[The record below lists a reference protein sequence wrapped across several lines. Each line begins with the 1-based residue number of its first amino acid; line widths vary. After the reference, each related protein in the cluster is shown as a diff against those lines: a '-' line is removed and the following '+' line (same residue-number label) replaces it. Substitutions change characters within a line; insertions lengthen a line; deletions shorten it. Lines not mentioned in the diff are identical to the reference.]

1 MVRSYLSALARG
13 DRAAAS
19 SYLMHGSPTESYMGP
34 GAHVESMR
42 VATVG
47 SRQYQVT
54 AAIESG
60 NAEYYAT
67 FTLGPGA
74 NGLLITDHYTVKPQ

>member
-1 MVRSYLSALARG
+1 
-13 DRAAAS
+13 
-19 SYLMHGSPTESYMGP
+19 MGP